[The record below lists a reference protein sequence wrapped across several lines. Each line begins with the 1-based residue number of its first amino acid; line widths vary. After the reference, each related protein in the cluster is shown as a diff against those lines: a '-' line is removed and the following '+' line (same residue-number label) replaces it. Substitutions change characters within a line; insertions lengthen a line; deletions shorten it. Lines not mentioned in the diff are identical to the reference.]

1 MKWDKIII
9 SRTDSIGDVLLTL
22 PMCVWLKENFPNT
35 QLIYLG
41 KKYTRPVINCFS
53 VIDQFIDWSEI
64 EASPSAQRHEIL
76 RELEA
81 DAIIHVFPNKEIAG
95 LAKKARISQRIGTSH
110 RSFHLLTCNHRLNFS
125 RKNSNLHEAQLNFEL
140 LKPFGCKTIPSMEEI
155 NQAVSFFKVNKS
167 VSLPEELESYLS
179 NASKKIILHARSQGS
194 AVEWPIEKYGEL
206 ALELSSRGYTVFYT
220 GTEQEGEGI
229 RPFIPV
235 NEKIIDLTG
244 KLDLEQ
250 LILFISKVDALVACS
265 TGPLHIAGVTGI
277 RAIGLFSP
285 RRPIHPGRWMPIG
298 PNTCTLVHDQDC
310 PDCKKKKQC
319 DCISQISVESVLG
332 EIG

>member
-1 MKWDKIII
+1 MKLDKIII
-9 SRTDSIGDVLLTL
+9 SRTDSIGDVMLTL

-95 LAKKARISQRIGTSH
+95 LAKKARIPQRIGTSH

-155 NQAVSFFKVNKS
+155 NQVVSFFKVNQG
-167 VSLPEELESYLS
+167 VSLPAETEAYFS

-206 ALELSSRGYTVFYT
+206 ALELSSRGYKVFYT

-235 NEKIIDLTG
+235 NQNIIDLTG

-250 LILFISKVDALVACS
+250 LILFISRVDALVACS

-277 RAIGLFSP
+277 FAIGLFSP

-319 DCISQISVESVLG
+319 GCISQITVEKVLR